1 MQIPGQADS
10 AESRRKVASKAAEE
24 TKRST
29 RVRTPVQQ
37 RSRQTYE
44 RILTAATE
52 LISEGGFEAFT
63 TNAVA
68 ERAGVN
74 IASLYAYFNDKYDIL
89 SELIA
94 RFEEKRTGFLVAN
107 MDALA
112 TDDWREWVEEAIDK
126 MAQFRVEEPGGMA
139 LRRSIMGSLRLAELD
154 RASLA
159 YAAEAAAERI
169 EARNPSVS
177 SAQAA
182 AMSKVVFA
190 SATEVL
196 DQACLE
202 SPADQSQIDELK
214 KMVVAYLAGV
224 LDLDQ

>member
-1 MQIPGQADS
+1 M
-10 AESRRKVASKAAEE
+10 ASKSLEE
-24 TKRST
+24 AKRST

-44 RILTAATE
+44 RILSAATE
-52 LISEGGFEAFT
+52 LISDGGFEAFT

-94 RFEEKRTGFLVAN
+94 RFEEKRTGFLVAD

-112 TDDWREWVEEAIDK
+112 SDEWRTWVAGAIDK
-126 MAQFRVEEPGGMA
+126 MAQFRIEEPGGMA

-159 YAAEAAAERI
+159 RTADAAAERI
-169 EARNPSVS
+169 QARNPGVS
-177 SAQAA
+177 PAQAA
-182 AMSKVVFA
+182 TMAKVVFS

-202 SPADQSQIDELK
+202 TPADHRQIEELK
-214 KMVVAYLAGV
+214 KMVIAYLAGV
-224 LDLDQ
+224 LDTER

>member
-1 MQIPGQADS
+1 MTNKS
-10 AESRRKVASKAAEE
+10 VEE
-24 TKRST
+24 NKRST

-107 MDALA
+107 MDVLA
-112 TDDWREWVEEAIDK
+112 TDEWREWVEDAIDK
-126 MAQFRVEEPGGMA
+126 MARFRMEEPGGMA

-154 RASLA
+154 RASLT
-159 YAAEAAAERI
+159 YAADAAAERI
-169 EARNPSVS
+169 ATRNPMLS
-177 SAQAA
+177 STQAA
-182 AMSKVVFA
+182 AIARVVFA

-202 SPADQSQIDELK
+202 SPADQQQIEELK
-214 KMVVAYLAGV
+214 TMLIAYLAGV
-224 LDLDQ
+224 LDLDR

>member
-1 MQIPGQADS
+1 M
-10 AESRRKVASKAAEE
+10 ASKAAEE
-24 TKRST
+24 SKRST

-44 RILTAATE
+44 RILTAATD
-52 LISEGGFEAFT
+52 LIAEGGFEAFT

-94 RFEEKRTGFLVAN
+94 RFEEKRTGFLVAE

-112 TDDWREWVEEAIDK
+112 TDNWREWVEEAIDK

-159 YAAEAAAERI
+159 YAAEAAAQRI
-169 EARNPSVS
+169 EERNPSVS
-177 SAQAA
+177 AAHAA
-182 AMSKVVFA
+182 AVAKVVFA

-202 SPADQSQIDELK
+202 TPADQRQIDELK
-214 KMVVAYLAGV
+214 KMVIAYLAGV
-224 LDLDQ
+224 LDLHR

>member
-1 MQIPGQADS
+1 MAG
-10 AESRRKVASKAAEE
+10 KTAEE
-24 TKRST
+24 AKRST

-94 RFEEKRTGFLVAN
+94 RFDEKRTGVLAAN
-107 MDALA
+107 MDDLA
-112 TDDWREWVEEAIDK
+112 TDEWRSWVNDAIDQ
-126 MAQFRVEEPGGMA
+126 MAQFRIEEPGGMA

-154 RASLA
+154 RASLN

-169 EARNPSVS
+169 TARNPSVS
-177 SAQAA
+177 PARALTMA
-182 AMSKVVFA
+182 KVMFA

-202 SPADQSQIDELK
+202 SPADKDQVDELK
-214 KMVVAYLAGV
+214 KMVIAYLTGV
-224 LDLDQ
+224 LDIDR

>member
-1 MQIPGQADS
+1 M
-10 AESRRKVASKAAEE
+10 
-24 TKRST
+24 
-29 RVRTPVQQ
+29 QQ

-94 RFEEKRTGFLVAN
+94 RFEEKRTGFLVAT

-112 TDDWREWVEEAIDK
+112 TDEWRDWVAGAIDQ
-126 MAQFRVEEPGGMA
+126 MAQFRIEEPGGMA

-159 YAAEAAAERI
+159 YVADSAAERI
-169 EARNPSVS
+169 ATRNPAVS
-177 SAQAA
+177 TAQAA
-182 AMSKVVFA
+182 AAARVVFA

-202 SPADQSQIDELK
+202 TPANQRQIDELK
-214 KMVVAYLAGV
+214 KMVTAYLAGM
-224 LDLDQ
+224 LDLDR